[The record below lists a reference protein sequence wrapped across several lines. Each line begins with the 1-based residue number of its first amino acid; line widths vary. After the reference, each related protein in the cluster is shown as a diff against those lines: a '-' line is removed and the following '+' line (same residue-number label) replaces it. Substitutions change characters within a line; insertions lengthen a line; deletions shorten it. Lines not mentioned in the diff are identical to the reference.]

1 MASASL
7 NEAVFRVQEDDSYEF
22 ESTNE
27 DPELDEYSTELLN
40 QREFQ
45 KSTGEEMSL
54 SSFTRK
60 IDIFDGRLG

>member
-7 NEAVFRVQEDDSYEF
+7 NEAVFRVEEDDSYEF

-40 QREFQ
+40 QRELQ
-45 KSTGEEMSL
+45 KSAGEEMSV
-54 SSFTRK
+54 SSFTTK